1 MKQITILLFKDRGAP
16 VGRYQIPVALLERWK
31 KIAIVV
37 GIVLVL
43 GIVDYV
49 RARMQ
54 TWELDDLRKEASTY
68 RQSIDELQASMQTLN
83 SELSRLHELERKMRI
98 IANVPGAP
106 VGEMSTRGVGGDDEN
121 DTAQSKRAEAANEAS
136 ADGERVPADPLRA
149 KPAQSSS
156 LPNLPDAAGIQ
167 GDVAPGAANAAPR
180 VSAQDLTPSRFL
192 ALQQEAQRLHT
203 LMESRSAAFVDL
215 VEQLNAQSDRL
226 ASTPSIWPT
235 HGWLTSTFG
244 GRVSPFTGQWQSHG
258 ALDIAGPIG
267 TDIIAPS
274 RGRVIFSGAKPH
286 LGNCLIIQHGYGIQT
301 TYAHASKLFVK
312 AGEMVE
318 RGDLIA
324 KVGNSGR
331 STGPHLHYAIEV
343 NGTPVNPLDY
353 ILD

>member
-16 VGRYQIPVALLERWK
+16 VGRYQIPVVLIERWK

-49 RARMQ
+49 RARLR
-54 TWELDDLRKEASTY
+54 TWELDQLRKEASTY
-68 RQSIDELQASMQTLN
+68 QHSIEDLQASMKTLN
-83 SELSRLHELERKMRI
+83 GELDRLHELERKMRI

-106 VGEMSTRGVGGDDEN
+106 VGKSSERGVGGDDEE
-121 DTAQSKRAEAANEAS
+121 DASPAGRGEGPSEAVT
-136 ADGERVPADPLRA
+136 DGEKSSERSLRSL
-149 KPAQSSS
+149 KPT
-156 LPNLPDAAGIQ
+156 PNAPIPDAAGIH
-167 GDVAPGAANAAPR
+167 GDATSDVVFA
-180 VSAQDLTPSRFL
+180 TPSRLNPSL
-192 ALQQEAQRLHT
+192 APSRLLGLQQETQRLHA
-203 LMESRSAAFVDL
+203 LAESRSAAFADL
-215 VEQLNAQSDRL
+215 LEQLHAQSDRL

-258 ALDIAGPIG
+258 ALDIAGPVG

-274 RGRVIFSGAKPH
+274 RGRVIFVGVKPQ

-301 TYAHASKLFVK
+301 TYGHTSRLFVK
-312 AGEMVE
+312 VGEMVE

-331 STGPHLHYAIEV
+331 STGPHLHYAIAV
-343 NGTPVNPLDY
+343 NGKPVDPLDY